1 MTPAL
6 GVGLA
11 AIIAPKKFT
20 RQQKDAAYTCIPMG
34 LCFIT
39 EGVLPF
45 VAEDAARVVPASMIG
60 SALAG
65 GLAMASRVTTE
76 AAHGGVFVAP
86 TSNNIALWFLYL
98 VIGSVITGVVYAII
112 KKTPSEEDTVE
123 EEVVDLD
130 IDI

>member
-1 MTPAL
+1 MF
-6 GVGLA
+6 
-11 AIIAPKKFT
+11 I
-20 RQQKDAAYTCIPMG
+20 CIPFPG
-34 LCFIT
+34 LFSPS
-39 EGVLPF
+39 GFAKKSAYSP
-45 VAEDAARVVPASMIG
+45 EDAARVVPASMLG
-60 SALAG
+60 SAVAG